1 MKCYFKNQLKL
12 HKNSKLKFDSKYNV
26 KHNQLIN
33 LKLDKS
39 KQQKTSLNTKIKF
52 DENSF
57 LKCNEIIFEISF
69 KKELQTALIF
79 FFF

>member
-69 KKELQTALIF
+69 IKELQTALIF
-79 FFF
+79 F